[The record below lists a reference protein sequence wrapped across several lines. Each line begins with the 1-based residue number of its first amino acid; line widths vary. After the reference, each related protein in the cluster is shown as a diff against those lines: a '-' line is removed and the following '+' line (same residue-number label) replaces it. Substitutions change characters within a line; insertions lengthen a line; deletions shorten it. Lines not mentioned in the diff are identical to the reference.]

1 MEAALHRLLSG
12 ELDEENSYENSDEN
26 GDDESMTYNDMLIG
40 QEGLWIEG
48 NHRQL
53 MRIWRGLKGLCR
65 AIMPDQPEVLADASF
80 RVFASFMY
88 RWTAEEGG
96 GGSDSDASE
105 LRGTGR
111 PAGTPPPP
119 PADPGQGHLP
129 GSRRPG
135 GASPSR

>member
-1 MEAALHRLLSG
+1 MEAALRRLLSD
-12 ELDEENSYENSDEN
+12 ELDDDNSEDDNISE
-26 GDDESMTYNDMLIG
+26 DESMTYNDMLIG

-65 AIMPDQPEVLADASF
+65 SIMPDQPEVLADASF

-96 GGSDSDASE
+96 ASSDSDASE
-105 LRGTGR
+105 LQGTGR

-119 PADPGQGHLP
+119 PADPGHLP
-129 GSRRPG
+129 ASRPPE